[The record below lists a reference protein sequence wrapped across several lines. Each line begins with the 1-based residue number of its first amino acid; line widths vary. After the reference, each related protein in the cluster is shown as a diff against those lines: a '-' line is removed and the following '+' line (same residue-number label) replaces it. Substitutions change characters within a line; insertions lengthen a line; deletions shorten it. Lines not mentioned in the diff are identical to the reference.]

1 MNGATKATIVIVKSL
16 NTPPIPKEW
25 KSKQFQVICEEAG
38 TDHGGSGNKTARLEC
53 QCLDLLGLRT
63 FVSTTGEVECQYLGG
78 VLNNST
84 HKSNPNP
91 SPPSFFSSSREQR
104 NSFHERAP
112 QINEPIV
119 LVMTSGDQLL
129 PFGVFMDSVKKA
141 ELFLR
146 PNISTSYICIS
157 ASYQ

>member
-1 MNGATKATIVIVKSL
+1 MGLKKATIVIVKSL

-38 TDHGGSGNKTARLEC
+38 TDHGGSGNKTTRLEC

-119 LVMTSGDQLL
+119 VVMTSGEQLL
-129 PFGVFMDSVKKA
+129 PFRVFMDSVKKA
-141 ELFLR
+141 FSS
-146 PNISTSYICIS
+146 PNIRNISSSCICIS
-157 ASYQ
+157 GYYQ